1 MAQLRACTPPP
12 PFAHPRVFIA
22 GSVGRPARLFS
33 APLRGKIVF
42 SEGGAMGDT
51 KTVLI
56 VEDHRLLRDGLK
68 AMLSASND
76 YEVVGEA
83 QDGQDAIRQIKS
95 SKPDLVLLDITMP
108 KVDGFSVLRAIKNDR
123 PEARVLMLTA
133 HESDQYV
140 HEAFRAGADGY
151 CLKDSSR
158 EELLSAMR
166 SALQGKIY
174 VSPGL
179 AKSVMDQQPSGQT
192 TIKPQSAW
200 ESLTPREKEVLKLIA
215 ESYQNKEIAQILG
228 ISVKTVEK
236 HRGNLIEKLDI
247 HSSTALTAF
256 AYEHGLIKRNS

>member
-1 MAQLRACTPPP
+1 
-12 PFAHPRVFIA
+12 
-22 GSVGRPARLFS
+22 
-33 APLRGKIVF
+33 
-42 SEGGAMGDT
+42 MGDK

-56 VEDHRLLRDGLK
+56 VEDHQLLRDGLK

-76 YEVVGEA
+76 YEVIGEA

-108 KVDGFSVLRAIKNDR
+108 KVDGFSVLRAIKKER
-123 PEARVLMLTA
+123 PGTRVLMLTV

-158 EELLSAMR
+158 EEMFLAMR
-166 SALQGKIY
+166 SALAGKMYI
-174 VSPGL
+174 SPSV
-179 AKSVMDQQPSGQT
+179 AKSVMGAFLSGRET
-192 TIKPQSAW
+192 LPEKSAW

-236 HRGNLIEKLDI
+236 HRGNLIEKLDL